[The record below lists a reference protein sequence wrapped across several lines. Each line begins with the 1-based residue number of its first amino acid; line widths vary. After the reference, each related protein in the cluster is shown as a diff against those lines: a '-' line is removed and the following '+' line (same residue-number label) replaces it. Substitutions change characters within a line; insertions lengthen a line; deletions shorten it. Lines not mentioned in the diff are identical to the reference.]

1 MNLITS
7 SVLCKVDRP
16 SFNSPNCV
24 RPWWNISPAS
34 VMTLGCLPT
43 SERRRARTSTEFQSP
58 ALTATTGSVLQF
70 CHLYALIF
78 TSYEESP
85 RGAASGFTTCHFSL
99 FLVTSDISPEVMKP
113 DAAPRGGLLI
123 RVYRWVLIQRC
134 KVWTTSTQLYEP
146 FSTCLPRKVLL

>member
-1 MNLITS
+1 MTFFGTPCINIKKASCCAIWTS
-7 SVLCKVDRP
+7 SSFVLCKVDRP

-78 TSYEESP
+78 TSLIWGVPP
-85 RGAASGFTTCHFSL
+85 RSRIGLHDLSL
-99 FLVTSDISPEVMKP
+99 FPFFGDFRHLSMKGQSQFT
-113 DAAPRGGLLI
+113 AARSGTNIL
-123 RVYRWVLIQRC
+123 
-134 KVWTTSTQLYEP
+134 KS
-146 FSTCLPRKVLL
+146 